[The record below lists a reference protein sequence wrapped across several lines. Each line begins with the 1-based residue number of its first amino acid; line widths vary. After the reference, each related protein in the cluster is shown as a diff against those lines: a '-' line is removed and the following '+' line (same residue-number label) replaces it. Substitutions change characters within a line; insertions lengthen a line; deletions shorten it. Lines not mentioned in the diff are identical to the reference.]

1 MSRILDG
8 KVALVTGASRGIG
21 RAIALRLGRD
31 GALVA
36 VHYAR
41 EREAAASAVKE
52 IESAGGSAFPIGVE
66 LGTLASVEKLFEL
79 LDGELNHRTGAN
91 RFDILVNNAG
101 IAPDSSVEDTTEEVF
116 DGLFAL
122 NVKVPFF
129 IAQKALPRMREGGRI
144 INVSSG
150 VTRIA
155 FPNKAAYSMTK
166 GALNVMTL
174 ALASQLG
181 PRNITV
187 NSLSPGITDTDMNSQ
202 LLDDADR
209 RQWAASISALG
220 RIGQPDDIADVAG
233 FLASPDARWVTGQ
246 YVDATGGARLSF
258 LTCGPKERDQLR
270 EQGASERPASG

>member
-1 MSRILDG
+1 MSRILEG
-8 KVALVTGASRGIG
+8 KIALVTGASRGIG

-41 EREAAASAVKE
+41 EREAAAGTVKE

-66 LGTLASVEKLFEL
+66 LGRWP
-79 LDGELNHRTGAN
+79 G
-91 RFDILVNNAG
+91 
-101 IAPDSSVEDTTEEVF
+101 PDSSVEDTTEEVF

-181 PRNITV
+181 PRPWQNR
-187 NSLSPGITDTDMNSQ
+187 PARRYRRCRGIP
-202 LLDDADR
+202 R
-209 RQWAASISALG
+209 
-220 RIGQPDDIADVAG
+220 VAG
-233 FLASPDARWVTGQ
+233 
-246 YVDATGGARLSF
+246 
-258 LTCGPKERDQLR
+258 R
-270 EQGASERPASG
+270 EMGHGTRPVRSI